1 MDLYNE
7 NENLNVG
14 FFLPEDFPLEDLFEI
29 SDRLVEADV
38 CIPGYIPP
46 DIGLYHPSGYLYQ
59 RNVEEVKTTLIPDRN
74 VASRFAQLA
83 QGKIAHADPQMRV
96 AAGLLA
102 FARCLDIEIEPSI
115 AFHELAH
122 KSGNDIALSELGWF
136 RAADNACPHDL
147 IDVALMRKD
156 ALANRHMPHEVAM
169 RDLARPLK
177 RWNRNY
183 ILALKMMELE
193 LRLDKPI
200 DRVLSLLDWMQNDF
214 MFGGPAALLA
224 SVYFAPNSPPK
235 KRVFK
240 DKNAKDRERA
250 IAGVRNAAWDLTQL
264 SEFIRR
270 VNECAEGEPT
280 RYLFASFD
288 KHLRLMARLAFS
300 FGADTSAPDD
310 LSAALSEWW
319 PAGDA
324 VLIARTIFCHIDRIQ
339 SSELKVKTTSNPDF
353 IHDLIRAGEAF
364 IRLRDRVG

>member
-1 MDLYNE
+1 MYHK
-7 NENLNVG
+7 NVSSTAG
-14 FFLPEDFPLEDLFEI
+14 FLLPNDFPLEDLFEV
-29 SDRLVEADV
+29 SERLVEANI

-46 DIGLYHPSGYLYQ
+46 EVGLLHPYGYLYEQ
-59 RNVEEVKTTLIPDRN
+59 NVESIKTTLIPDRN
-74 VASRFAQLA
+74 VVSRFAQLA
-83 QGKIAHADPQMRV
+83 QGKVAHADPQMRV

-102 FARCLDIEIEPSI
+102 FAQCLDIEIEPSI

-122 KSGNDIALSELGWF
+122 KSGNDISLSELAWF
-136 RAADNACPHDL
+136 RAADNANPYDL

-156 ALANRHMPHEVAM
+156 ALANPYTPHEVAVQ
-169 RDLARPLK
+169 DLARPLK

-200 DRVLSLLDWMQNDF
+200 DRVLNLLDWMQHDF

-224 SVYFAPNSPPK
+224 SVYFAPNSPPR

-240 DKNAKDRERA
+240 DKNAKDREKA
-250 IAGVRNAAWDLTQL
+250 IAGVRNATWDLTQL

-270 VNECAEGEPT
+270 VNEGAEGESK

-288 KHLRLMARLAFS
+288 KHLCLMARLTFK
-300 FGADTSAPDD
+300 FGVDTSAPDG

-319 PAGDA
+319 PAEDA
-324 VLIARTIFCHIDRIQ
+324 VRIATAIFGHIDRIQ
-339 SSELKVKTTSNPDF
+339 ASEWKVKTTSNPDF
-353 IHDLIRAGEAF
+353 IDELIRAGEAY
-364 IRLRDRVG
+364 IRRGR